1 MKRALMRKV
10 LLVQGGLGD
19 SVGPALEQNGYAV
32 TWVRTAKS
40 AAEWLEKEKP
50 GLVVVDVPSLRVNLD
65 RLCAGIKRV
74 YGLPILAIE
83 GEDDDPLNG
92 ALTGIVDAVIARPLQ
107 MRKLL
112 TRVEKLL
119 PEATGP
125 ELRAG
130 DLVFYP
136 SVGRLRRRSEEYYL
150 NPKLSKL
157 LLLFMT
163 RPGELISRKTLM
175 MEIWETTFM
184 GDTRTLDV
192 HIRWLREKI
201 EDEPNDPK
209 MLRTVRGQGYMFESG
224 KPAPARK

>member
-1 MKRALMRKV
+1 MKRALLRKV

-19 SVGPALEQNGYAV
+19 SVGPALEQNGYSV

-40 AAEWLEKEKP
+40 AVELLEREKP

-65 RLCAGIKRV
+65 KLCAGIKRI
-74 YGLPILAIE
+74 YRLPILALE
-83 GEDDDPLNG
+83 GEEGDPLNG
-92 ALTGIVDAVIARPLQ
+92 ALDDIVDSTLIRPLQ

-112 TRVEKLL
+112 GKVEKLL
-119 PEATGP
+119 PEAVGP
-125 ELRAG
+125 EMRAG
-130 DLVFYP
+130 DLLFFP
-136 SVGRLRRRSEEYYL
+136 SVGRLKKRSEEYYL

-157 LLLFMT
+157 LLLFMA
-163 RPGELISRKTLM
+163 RPGELITRKALM

-201 EDEPNDPK
+201 EDAPNDPK
-209 MLRTVRGQGYMFESG
+209 YLRTVRGQGYMFEG
-224 KPAPARK
+224 PKLAQKK